1 MRERITTR
9 DGLTWALVGLVAVL
23 AGCGGG
29 GPGTLPTPPTPTV
42 VALDDQYT
50 VPAGA
55 AAVLAVSGNDTVTGG
70 TATLSVATAP
80 AHGKVI
86 VQGTSLQYT
95 PDAGFFGNDQ
105 FTYRADVGAATGTA
119 TVKLTVEAQL
129 ELTGTVPGINSVTE
143 VTAQVG
149 DSQFKV
155 NTDSTGTYKLSF
167 KAADPNAFIT
177 LTAKESGARA
187 ALTRISLVGQATG
200 LISQVGPRVSDK
212 QWPALTLDALS
223 TARYG
228 LLKQRGLQLPTT
240 TDDLRKIV
248 AAQDPT
254 DLADIATLVR
264 LAYEVAPPMPFGIAT
279 VTELAADGPALGRI
293 STESLGMAFIEP
305 TSVAQSLDQSTDAAP
320 PVVSAQGTRLVTMYH
335 GSNPLLMPT
344 GSLFDLRADGSAA
357 GIVWTTF
364 TDTAIS
370 ASWAVSGNV
379 LTVTLPSPL
388 AMDSRFRAHAL
399 QLRQFRSVGT
409 QPSGMLMGRWLV
421 DCQMTPT
428 QPASNCSTPTYTPW
442 VPMVSRDVER
452 DRQDLRLDDFT
463 TGTIWAGPT
472 LETTPGLASCLC
484 FARMLTFDGTP
495 NAPGFNG
502 RLVDGRWQLTGTQV
516 TLRYTRLGAGPEAGL
531 EYWLGEVLENSVTA
545 RARLMLVV
553 KGGAVPAFDAT
564 SAARKWTGPS
574 QDANA
579 SADPTGIRYTK
590 YPQILHK
597 DGRIAY
603 DYGSGEVDGGARWS
617 LSSDGRT
624 IMQTRT
630 SDGARFV
637 LYAPIRAVKGGY
649 IAMTASQGM
658 VRMVDAGPAD

>member
-1 MRERITTR
+1 MQIHVRTR
-9 DGLTWALVGLVAVL
+9 LLSSLAVAMSLTA
-23 AGCGGG
+23 CGGG
-29 GPGTLPTPPTPTV
+29 GGSSPPPPPAPTV
-42 VALDDQYT
+42 TTQDDQYT
-50 VPAGA
+50 IPGGA
-55 AAVLAVSGNDTVTGG
+55 AATLAVSGNDTATGG
-70 TATLSVATAP
+70 TPTLVVATAA
-80 AHGKVI
+80 AHGKVA

-95 PDAGFFGNDQ
+95 PDAGYFGADQ
-105 FTYRADVGAATGTA
+105 FTYRANLGAASSTA
-119 TVKLTVEAQL
+119 TVKLTVAAQL
-129 ELTGTVPGINSVTE
+129 ELSGTVPGINSLTE

-149 DSQFKV
+149 DGQIKV
-155 NTDSTGTYKLSF
+155 NVDSTGAYKLSF

-187 ALTRISLVGQATG
+187 ALARISLVGQATS
-200 LISQVGPRVSDK
+200 LISQVGPQVNAA

-228 LLKQRGLQLPTT
+228 LLKQRGLQQPTT
-240 TDDLRKIV
+240 TDDLRKVV

-254 DLADIATLVR
+254 DLADIATLLR
-264 LAYEVAPPMPFGIAT
+264 LAYEKAPPMPFGIAT
-279 VTELAADGPALGRI
+279 AAELAADGPALGRI
-293 STESLGMAFIEP
+293 STESLGLAFIEP
-305 TSVAQSLDQSTDAAP
+305 TFVEKSLDQSTDAAP
-320 PVVSAQGTRLVTMYH
+320 PVVSAQGTRLVTMYQ

-379 LTVTLPSPL
+379 LTITLPSPL
-388 AMDSRFRAHAL
+388 AMDSKFRAHAL

-428 QPASNCSTPTYTPW
+428 QAASNCSTPTYAPW

-452 DRQDLRLDDFT
+452 DRQDLRLDDFA
-463 TGTIWAGPT
+463 TGTVWAGLT

-484 FARMLTFDGTP
+484 LARMVTFDGTP
-495 NAPGFNG
+495 NAAGFNG
-502 RLVDGRWQLTGTQV
+502 RLVDGRWQLSGTQV

-545 RARLMLVV
+545 RARLVLVV
-553 KGGAVPAFDAT
+553 KGGVVPAFDAT
-564 SAARKWTGPS
+564 SAARKWTSPS
-574 QDANA
+574 QDASA
-579 SADPTGIRYTK
+579 SADPTGIRYAK

-630 SDGARFV
+630 SDGAKFV
-637 LYAPIRAVKGGY
+637 LYTPIRAVKGGY

-658 VRMVDAGPAD
+658 VRMFDAGPAD